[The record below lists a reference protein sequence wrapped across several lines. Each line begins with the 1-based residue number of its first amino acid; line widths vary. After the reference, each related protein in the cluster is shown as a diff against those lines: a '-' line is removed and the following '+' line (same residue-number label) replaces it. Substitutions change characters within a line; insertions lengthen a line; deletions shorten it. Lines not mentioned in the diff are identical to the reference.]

1 MSGGSQHNPNGR
13 QSQLGSGWSPL
24 QLQMANL
31 LARAPQAHMA
41 SDRGVTWHTPTPP
54 PHLYHVPAP
63 SPPDPL
69 QTYSIPGRHQGECGV
84 TTSRFISTFGTIER

>member
-1 MSGGSQHNPNGR
+1 MTIYGHMNKNFTYSCIKM
-13 QSQLGSGWSPL
+13 LIA
-24 QLQMANL
+24 QLQVANL

-41 SDRGVTWHTPTPP
+41 SERGLTWHTPTPP

-69 QTYSIPGRHQGECGV
+69 QVRHIPLFNLG
-84 TTSRFISTFGTIER
+84 SA

>member
-1 MSGGSQHNPNGR
+1 
-13 QSQLGSGWSPL
+13 
-24 QLQMANL
+24 MANL

-69 QTYSIPGRHQGECGV
+69 QVHDLIKSTNLNSDLIKSTHLNSDCHLQNLYNILKPSI
-84 TTSRFISTFGTIER
+84 

>member
-1 MSGGSQHNPNGR
+1 MYSLR
-13 QSQLGSGWSPL
+13 RPL
-24 QLQMANL
+24 KHTIYQLQVANL

-69 QTYSIPGRHQGECGV
+69 QVCIDLEMVYGWVLVAAWYGETVILYILMLFC
-84 TTSRFISTFGTIER
+84 IIEVGI